1 MRQKLSDFNH
11 KILNTQNMSVLVFTE
26 NWDGK
31 FKKLSFE
38 LVSYGAKVAEM
49 MNSSVTALSIGD
61 VAEDELKTLGGYGA
75 KKIVSVSDPKLKNLD
90 NQAYASVI
98 ADIAA
103 REGAKVIII
112 SNNNTGK
119 AIAPRL
125 SVRLK
130 AGVGSGISKLPLT
143 LEPFTVYKRTYS
155 GNAYAHVVIRSA
167 IKIITL
173 AQNSFDIAATSNNA
187 AIENVSV
194 SLDGSL
200 VKTEVSDIQKQTG
213 KILLTDAEVVVSG
226 GRGMKSPDNWGPIVE
241 LAGLLG
247 AATACSRPVSDEG
260 WRPHD
265 EHTGQTGKII
275 APNLYIAVGIS
286 GATQHLAG
294 ISSSKY
300 IVAIN
305 SDKDAPIFE
314 AAQYGIVGDAQK
326 ILPKLVEAVKEL
338 KK

>member
-1 MRQKLSDFNH
+1 MP
-11 KILNTQNMSVLVFTE
+11 VLVYTE

-38 LVSYGAKVAEM
+38 LLSYATGIAKMLSTTVTAVSIGKVEENELRKLGDYGANKIINVTNDQLVA
-49 MNSSVTALSIGD
+49 
-61 VAEDELKTLGGYGA
+61 
-75 KKIVSVSDPKLKNLD
+75 LD
-90 NQAYASVI
+90 NQAYASIISDFSKKENATVI
-98 ADIAA
+98 L
-103 REGAKVIII
+103 I

-130 AGVGSGISKLPLT
+130 AGVGSGVSRLPLN
-143 LEPFTVYKRTYS
+143 LNPFTVYKRTYS
-155 GNAYAHVVIRSA
+155 GNAFAHLVIKSDV
-167 IKIITL
+167 KILTL
-173 AQNSFDIAATSNNA
+173 AQNSFDLIETANNA
-187 AIENVSV
+187 TIENLNASV
-194 SLDGSL
+194 DGSL
-200 VKTEVSDIQKQTG
+200 LKTVVKDVQKQSG
-213 KILLTDAEVVVSG
+213 KIVLTDADIVVSG
-226 GRGMKSPDNWGPIVE
+226 GRGMKSPDNWAPLVE
-241 LAGLLG
+241 LATLLG

-260 WRPHD
+260 WRPHE

-275 APNLYIAVGIS
+275 SPNLYIAVGIS

-294 ISSSKY
+294 ISSSKF

-305 SDKDAPIFE
+305 IDKDAPIFE
-314 AAQYGIVGDAQK
+314 AAQYGIVGDAMK

>member
-1 MRQKLSDFNH
+1 MP
-11 KILNTQNMSVLVFTE
+11 VLVYTE

-38 LVSYGAKVAEM
+38 LVSYATEVAKMVGTT
-49 MNSSVTALSIGD
+49 VTAVSIGKVD
-61 VAEDELKTLGGYGA
+61 EEELKKLGNYGA
-75 KKIVSVSDPKLKNLD
+75 DKIINVNNDQLVTLD
-90 NQAYASVI
+90 SQAYTSVI
-98 ADIAA
+98 SEIS
-103 REGAKVIII
+103 RKENAKVIII

-130 AGVGSGISKLPLT
+130 AGVGSGVSRLPLD
-143 LEPFTVYKRTYS
+143 LNPFTVYKRTYS
-155 GNAYAHVVIRSA
+155 GNAYAHVVIKSD
-167 IKIITL
+167 IKILTL
-173 AQNSFDIAATSNNA
+173 AQNSFDLIETSNNA
-187 AIENVSV
+187 SIENLNVTV
-194 SLDGSL
+194 DGAL
-200 VKTEVSDIQKQTG
+200 LKTVVRDTQRQTG
-213 KILLTDAEVVVSG
+213 KILLTDADIVVSG
-226 GRGMKSPDNWGPIVE
+226 GRGMKSPDNWPSLVE
-241 LAGLLG
+241 LASLLG

-305 SDKDAPIFE
+305 TDKDAPIFE
-314 AAQYGIVGDAQK
+314 AAQYGIVGDAMK
-326 ILPKLVEAVKEL
+326 VLPKLIAAVKEI

>member
-1 MRQKLSDFNH
+1 
-11 KILNTQNMSVLVFTE
+11 MSVLVYAE

-31 FKKLSFE
+31 FKKSSFE
-38 LVSYGAKVAEM
+38 LVSYASGVAEM
-49 MNSSVTALSIGD
+49 LHAAVTAVVIGNVENDEMQKLGNYGVTRIVNIKSD
-61 VAEDELKTLGGYGA
+61 VLN
-75 KKIVSVSDPKLKNLD
+75 VLD
-90 NQAYASVI
+90 NQFYTKTI
-98 ADIAA
+98 ADIAVKESA
-103 REGAKVIII
+103 TIIVL

-119 AIAPRL
+119 ALAPRL

-130 AGVGSGISKLPLT
+130 AGIGSGVSRLPLS
-143 LEPFTVYKRTYS
+143 LKPFVVYKRAYS
-155 GNAYAHVVIRSA
+155 GNAFAHLT
-167 IKIITL
+167 IKTDICVLTL
-173 AQNSFDIAATSNNA
+173 AQNSFGLVEKNNPGVT
-187 AIENVSV
+187 IEYITLQSDSAV
-194 SLDGSL
+194 L
-200 VKTEVSDIQKQTG
+200 KTQVRDVQKQAG
-213 KILLTDAEVVVSG
+213 KILLTDADIVVSG
-226 GRGMKSPDNWGPIVE
+226 GRGMKSPDNWGPLVE

-260 WRPHD
+260 WRGHE

-294 ISSSKY
+294 VSSSKY

-326 ILPKLVEAVKEL
+326 VLPKLVEAVKEM
-338 KK
+338 KAR